1 MSTEANDFLRRV
13 SIITD
18 RLPIRIDASKQ
29 PDRLKKIKA
38 EASLKK
44 FLF

>member
-13 SIITD
+13 SIVPD
-18 RLPIRIDASKQ
+18 RLPIRIDASQQ
-29 PDRLKKIKA
+29 PDRLKKIEA
-38 EASLKK
+38 EASLKQ

>member
-1 MSTEANDFLRRV
+1 MGTEANDFLRRV
-13 SIITD
+13 GTVTD

-29 PDRLKKIKA
+29 PDRLKKFKA

-44 FLF
+44 FLL